1 MGVPNQELHT
11 LVDFVSDGYLVTSF
25 YLDVNADEFP
35 APEHIRQS
43 ANSALHRA
51 GKGFKERQKHLSH
64 EAAES
69 LRHDLH
75 KIGQFVNAEFQ
86 RDGANGLAIFSCSAR
101 ELWQVFRL
109 PTKVQTRVVFESQ
122 PYVAPLAT
130 FFSHAK
136 PTGIL
141 LTDRQHARILTMDD
155 GKVTEWADFGDFV
168 PQRSDQGGWSQMRYQ
183 RRSDEWAKH
192 HLDHAARLVLQLE
205 QHQAFDWLVLGTEVD
220 VEHDLAEDLHPYV
233 KDRVI
238 GRIHVRIDAPEAEVV
253 EAARKVRDL
262 AEKRLID
269 RLMRQIQDYEGASGR
284 GALGLDDTL
293 RAVSEQKVHIL
304 VVQEGY
310 RQAGAVCPQ
319 CRLLLGEWRDVCPAC
334 NIPAE
339 RVDNVVDSAI
349 QRAFELGSVVEV
361 ATEYQQLAP
370 IQWIGAILYY

>member
-1 MGVPNQELHT
+1 MTAPTQALRE
-11 LVDFVSDGYLVTSF
+11 LVDFASDGYLVTSF
-25 YLDVNADEFP
+25 YLDVNAEEFP
-35 APEHIRQS
+35 ARESILQS
-43 ANSALHRA
+43 VDSALHAA
-51 GKGFKERQKHLSH
+51 GQAFEERKRHLSRP
-64 EAAES
+64 AVES
-69 LRHDLH
+69 LRRDLQAIEH
-75 KIGQFVNAEFQ
+75 FAAAELE

-141 LTDRQHARILTMDD
+141 LTDRQHARLLTMDD
-155 GKVTEWADFGDFV
+155 GEVTEWADFEDFV

-192 HLDHAARLVLQLE
+192 HLDHVAKLVLKLE
-205 QHQAFDWLVLGTEVD
+205 QREAFDWLVLGTEVD

-253 EAARKVRDL
+253 EEARKVRDQ
-262 AEKRLID
+262 AEEQLID
-269 RLMRQIQDYEGASGR
+269 RLVRRIQDYSGAGGR
-284 GALGLDDTL
+284 GTIGLEGTL
-293 RAVSEQKVHIL
+293 RALNEQKVHIL

-319 CRLLLGEWRDVCPAC
+319 CRLLLGDQRNACPAC
-334 NIPAE
+334 NSLTE
-339 RVDNVVDSAI
+339 NVDNVVDSAI

-370 IQWIGAILYY
+370 ILWIGGILYY